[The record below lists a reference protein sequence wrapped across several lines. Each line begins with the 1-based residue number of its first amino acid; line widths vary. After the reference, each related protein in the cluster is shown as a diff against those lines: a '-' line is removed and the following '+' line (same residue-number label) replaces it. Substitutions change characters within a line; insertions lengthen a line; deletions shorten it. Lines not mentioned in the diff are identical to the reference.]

1 LIVSV
6 KNNPRASSGYQKDS
20 GSSNIER
27 TTCAVGSSIRSVG
40 LMKGNCKDL
49 GQTGRELMRVGKRD
63 KLHESFLNF
72 GAPVKREQELH
83 ESWQAGQIE

>member
-1 LIVSV
+1 
-6 KNNPRASSGYQKDS
+6 
-20 GSSNIER
+20 
-27 TTCAVGSSIRSVG
+27 
-40 LMKGNCKDL
+40 MKGNCKDL